1 MLGWEIMIERGTNKA
16 PFETPLKGQLVANW
30 LTSLGGMRW
39 LDRLVES
46 GHAVDLGGNGYP
58 CRYVLGVGTLL
69 RVLRSGTPQAE
80 GPPVIG
86 DDYYLPGNWTGRNRL
101 ELEVLQAADPLEL
114 LLVEV
119 WDQS

>member
-1 MLGWEIMIERGTNKA
+1 MLGWEIMIERGANKA
-16 PFETPLKGQLVANW
+16 PYEVPLKGQLVATW
-30 LTSLGGMRW
+30 MTGPGGTRW

-58 CRYVLGVGTLL
+58 FRYVLGVGTLL
-69 RVLRSGTPQAE
+69 RVLRSGTRQGD

-86 DDYYLPGNWTGRNRL
+86 DDYFLPSNWTGKNWL
-101 ELEVLQAADPLEL
+101 ELELLQGADHAEL
-114 LLVEV
+114 LVVEA